1 MSSDQ
6 RKYSLRPQ
14 PSSQPRSTA
23 TALEGAFR
31 VWLAPSELQLLAI
44 NHLENIVIRSEITG
58 TSGIAVAWR
67 ATDNVGAGKNPV
79 LRVTDLLR
87 STYAFEL
94 DDKYTISRLEKQ
106 LPIAHSITLKPIVE
120 DKGRKAAI
128 TEDDIESWLRV
139 SLRKLSLVKYS

>member
-14 PSSQPRSTA
+14 PPSQPRSTA

-31 VWLAPSELQLLAI
+31 VWLAPSELQLLGI
-44 NHLENIVIRSEITG
+44 SHLENVTIRSESTG
-58 TSGIAVAWR
+58 TSGMAIAWR

-79 LRVTDLLR
+79 LRVTELLR

-94 DDKYTISRLEKQ
+94 DDKYTIAKSEKQ
-106 LPIAHSITLKPIVE
+106 LPIAQSITLKPVVG
-120 DKGRKAAI
+120 DKNRKSPVLD
-128 TEDDIESWLRV
+128 DDIEPWLRI
-139 SLRKLSLVKYS
+139 SLCKLSVVS